1 MKPILEQ
8 INLKESQQS
17 FKFFKR
23 VTKAFMPYW
32 HFHPE
37 LELTL
42 IYRGQ
47 GTRFIGD
54 SILPFSDLD
63 LVLVGK
69 NLPHHWVSQANDN
82 DQIAYV
88 LQFSDELFT
97 TFRECDRLKFIFEK
111 AKRGV
116 LFKNPNSQLI
126 SCIKEFEEL
135 NELERIS
142 ALIKLLG
149 TLEAHQ
155 DYSLLTSERYK
166 VRIEKASGQL
176 KFSRI
181 NNYILEHL
189 DKRLTVNQV
198 SEVAHMVPQS
208 FCRWFKKH
216 SGHSFISFVK
226 ITRIENAC
234 QLMLSKDLS
243 IQAIAFSAGF
253 ESISH
258 FNRTFKKIKGLSP
271 SEYKKSNLK
280 IL

>member
-1 MKPILEQ
+1 MKPTLEQ

-17 FKFFKR
+17 FKFFR
-23 VTKAFMPYW
+23 RATKAFTPYW

-69 NLPHHWVSQANDN
+69 NVPHHWVSQANDN
-82 DQIAYV
+82 EQVAYV
-88 LQFSDELFT
+88 LQFSDEIFK
-97 TFRECDRLKFIFEK
+97 TFRECDRLKVLFIK

-116 LFKNPNSQLI
+116 QFKNPNKQLI
-126 SCIKEFEEL
+126 RIIKEFEDL

-142 ALIKLLG
+142 ALLKLLG
-149 TLEAHQ
+149 ILEVHQ
-155 DYSLLTSERYK
+155 DYNLLTSEQYK
-166 VRIEKASGQL
+166 IRLEKTSRQL

-189 DKRLTVNQV
+189 DKRLSV
-198 SEVAHMVPQS
+198 SEVSQVAHMVPQS

-216 SGHSFISFVK
+216 SGHSFISFVN

-234 QLMLSKDLS
+234 QLILTKDLS
-243 IQAIAFSAGF
+243 IQAIAFSSGF

-258 FNRTFKKIKGLSP
+258 FNRTFKKLKGISP

-280 IL
+280 